1 MKRAGFALVLFLSVV
16 VGSSAQE
23 TAAPAPSKIGNG
35 VSAPVVVSA
44 PNPQYTNE
52 GPRGEGLRL
61 GARASAG
68 VGGRLADQRESG
80 ARDRLRT
87 GREGDR
93 GGEAVSVQTGDE
105 GWPTGQ
111 GCDEYPGELPDLLIA
126 WMMPEAGT
134 LRWE

>member
-52 GPRGEGLRL
+52 
-61 GARASAG
+61 ARAEK
-68 VGGRLADQRESG
+68 VSG
-80 ARDRLRT
+80 SVLVQVQVSEDGLPTNVRVV
-87 GREGDR
+87 R
-93 GGEAVSVQTGDE
+93 GIGYGLDEKAIEAVKQYRFKPAMKD
-105 GWPTGQ
+105 GQ
-111 GCDEYPGELPDLLIA
+111 PVKVAMNIQVNFQIF
-126 WMMPEAGT
+126 
-134 LRWE
+134 